1 MLPIGLRDIRFN
13 SVAHIDDSR
22 IVHHTSHLRE
32 QNRDF
37 LFPFVTAFHP
47 NSLFRRNFLILRD
60 PHCPTLGPAD
70 ALFMKH
76 AGWRKSYRHG
86 SSVSSREK
94 RALLSKTPR
103 TNLESVSGRE
113 FNESSFPRSN
123 VVIFHVIRLAYFILQ
138 HHYRSANDYSIW
150 KHVTTMICNIIL
162 NRWNARREARDLKL
176 MLCASCTRQST
187 VNSVYSRT
195 TKDSERVVSYAAAVL
210 PLLMINHTRYKYGT
224 YLCINTIIL

>member
-1 MLPIGLRDIRFN
+1 MLPIGLSDKFN
-13 SVAHIDDSR
+13 GTHRWFAHSALP
-22 IVHHTSHLRE
+22 VCE
-32 QNRDF
+32 NKVRDF

-47 NSLFRRNFLILRD
+47 NSSFRRNAQLSDSAGPALSHSLRS
-60 PHCPTLGPAD
+60 AD

-123 VVIFHVIRLAYFILQ
+123 VVIFHVIRLAYFMIQ
-138 HHYRSANDYSIW
+138 HHYR
-150 KHVTTMICNIIL
+150 
-162 NRWNARREARDLKL
+162 AR
-176 MLCASCTRQST
+176 MT
-187 VNSVYSRT
+187 
-195 TKDSERVVSYAAAVL
+195 
-210 PLLMINHTRYKYGT
+210 IRYGSMSQQ
-224 YLCINTIIL
+224 